1 VIAEAG
7 GGVALM
13 SMEYRVTGSSLR
25 RVPYL
30 LIPVV
35 AVVLLVQVSIYDPN
49 GHTVTSLTAF
59 SLLGAWIAVIGVRG
73 WRSATLLAS
82 ARKVTVRT
90 LAWTFSW
97 RWEQIEGFTAETR
110 PVAWRYL
117 PMIRS
122 RRQVLGIR
130 LREGRVSWLSELTC
144 RPAADGQS
152 WVDIS
157 AARLNELRQMHRPPP
172 GGS

>member
-1 VIAEAG
+1 
-7 GGVALM
+7 M
-13 SMEYRVTGSSLR
+13 NMEYRVTGSSWR

-30 LIPVV
+30 LVPVALV
-35 AVVLLVQVSIYDPN
+35 ALLVQASIYDPN

-59 SLLGAWIAVIGVRG
+59 SILGAWMAVIGVRG

-97 RWEQIEGFTAETR
+97 RWEQIEGFTTEIR

-130 LREGRVSWLSELTC
+130 LWDGRVAWLSELTC
-144 RPAADGQS
+144 RPPADDQS
-152 WVDIS
+152 WVDVS
-157 AARLNELRQMHRPPP
+157 AARLTELTQVHRPPS